1 MAEFDY
7 DIGIIG
13 GGAAG
18 LTVASGAAQLGA
30 RTLLI
35 EKESALGGDCLHYG
49 CVPSKT
55 LIKSAQVYHAIR
67 QADVYGLPPLEV
79 PPVDFRRVA
88 DRIRSVVATIQKH
101 DSVERFCGLGAQV
114 EFGAARFTDDHT
126 VDLDGKPFTA
136 KTWVIATGSS
146 PIVPP
151 IQGLRETEHL
161 TNRDI
166 FYMDRLPSSMTI
178 LGGGPIGI
186 EMAQA
191 FSRLGSRV
199 TVVDMSGQILGKED
213 KDMADAVMAVLASE
227 GVTFHLNAKVVRVRG
242 EGARKMIVIKP
253 AEGAER
259 DLFSEAIL
267 VAIGRTPN
275 VSGLGLEAIGV
286 DFDRGGIKVDNRM
299 RTSRKHIYAAGDIN
313 GGYQFTHA
321 AGYEGSIVIANAVFR
336 LPRKADY
343 TYLPWCTYA
352 DPELASIGMNE
363 KAAQARG
370 IDYTVWSEAFQ
381 DNDRSLAEEVRTGRI
396 KMLLDGK
403 EKPIGIQIHG
413 PHAGDLLSEWVAVLN
428 GKLKLSTLAS
438 AVHPY
443 PTLGEINKRVAGSYL
458 APKLFSDR
466 IKKGLR
472 LFFNLKGRA
481 CGHPQAKCLQ
491 DCEWEG

>member
-1 MAEFDY
+1 MGQFDY

-30 RTLLI
+30 KTLLI
-35 EKESALGGDCLHYG
+35 ERESALGGDCLHYG

-55 LIKSAQVYHAIR
+55 LIKSAHVYQAIKN
-67 QADVYGLPPLEV
+67 ASAYGLPAVDV
-79 PPVDFRRVA
+79 PPVDFRKIA
-88 DRIRSVVATIQKH
+88 DRIRAVVATIQEH

-114 EFGAARFTDDHT
+114 KFGEARFTDAHT
-126 VDLDGKPFTA
+126 IDLDGRPFSA
-136 KTWVIATGSS
+136 KSWVIATGSS
-146 PIVPP
+146 PVVPP
-151 IQGLRETEHL
+151 IEGLRETAHL
-161 TNRDI
+161 TNREI
-166 FYMDRLPSSMTI
+166 FYMDKLPASMTV

-199 TVVDMSGQILGKED
+199 TVVDMLSQILGKED
-213 KDMADAVMAVLASE
+213 KDLADDVMAVLESE
-227 GVTFHLNAKVVRVRG
+227 GVTFHLNATVVRVRE
-242 EGARKMIVIKP
+242 EGARKVVVIKT
-253 AEGAER
+253 AEDVEQE
-259 DLFSEAIL
+259 LFSEAVL

-275 VSGLGLEAIGV
+275 VNGLGLEAIGV
-286 DFDRGGIKVDNRM
+286 DYSRGGITVDNRL

-321 AGYEGSIVIANAVFR
+321 AGYEGGIVIANAVFR

-343 TYLPWCTYA
+343 TYLPWCTYT

-370 IDYTVWSEAFQ
+370 IDYSVWTEAFQ
-381 DNDRSLAEEVRTGRI
+381 DNDRGLAEGERIGRI
-396 KMLLDGK
+396 KMLLDEK
-403 EKPIGIQIHG
+403 EKPIGVQILG
-413 PHAGDLLSEWVAVLN
+413 PHAGDLMSEWVAVLN
-428 GKLKLSTLAS
+428 GKMKLSILAS

-443 PTLGEINKRVAGSYL
+443 PTLGEINKRVAGNYL
-458 APKLFSDR
+458 APKIFSDR
-466 IKKGLR
+466 VRKGLK

-481 CGHPQAKCLQ
+481 CHPSQDKCLQ
-491 DCEWEG
+491 DCEMEG